1 MLVVSRS
8 LHQLYADTT
17 RPLLSQYFQ
26 KLNELH
32 SMQRDGVIG
41 TLCVCVCGGGCGG
54 GEVWEGS
61 CTSQLGVHTGDLI
74 GELGRM

>member
-41 TLCVCVCGGGCGG
+41 TMCVCVWGGCGWG
-54 GEVWEGS
+54 GVWEGS
-61 CTSQLGVHTGDLI
+61 CTSQLGVHRGDLI
-74 GELGRM
+74 GEIGHM

>member
-41 TLCVCVCGGGCGG
+41 TLCVCVWGGGVGG
-54 GEVWEGS
+54 GRCGKVAAHHSWVS
-61 CTSQLGVHTGDLI
+61 TQAT
-74 GELGRM
+74 